1 MRKRGMDAPADAPP
15 AVSHDAEFFLVAY
28 THLQTCRS
36 PGFGALGPVPW
47 TAVMEYC
54 RVTGYS
60 NWEFLFAVVGRVDG
74 MLAQDEEAKK

>member
-1 MRKRGMDAPADAPP
+1 MRKRGLDAPSELPP
-15 AVSHDAEFFLVAY
+15 PVSPVSEYFLGAY

-60 NWEFLFAVVGRVDG
+60 DWEFLFAVISKVDSI
-74 MLAQDEEAKK
+74 LSEDEK